1 MILIMKKLI
10 FTIPGIFLVMLSMAL
25 TGCDGDKQKDDSNP
39 DTTTEVSDSI
49 SEQSPVAER
58 PVKLEA
64 ITEKTQPEES
74 VIVFDASVS
83 MKGYVDATVNGS
95 FPGVISELNNAGKS
109 SKAYLFDT
117 AKTPID
123 NFVSKIQHKKI
134 EWTKESDLF
143 GMVEDIL
150 NSAVA
155 DPQNCYALVTD
166 GIMSGS
172 NAEIAL
178 DSTYNISKPEILKG
192 KIDSIINHLPDDRNI
207 SLLVAA
213 YTAPF
218 KGTYYCYNNSKKELN
233 NQQRPFYVLIA
244 GGTAQINYMADYL
257 QNRDG
262 RNLIQYGTIYPMSLS
277 TNAKVMGNHK
287 FKFDKSVKDA
297 GLNMTISIDSLP
309 AYAKNV
315 NYLTNNLEI
324 QKISPKGKVTILKP
338 DRDDTAGD
346 YSITVEGNKAKISY
360 SEKTINTL
368 PASFRFSLKR
378 VQPQWVEDMN
388 TFDDIKAYN
397 PNATLNLHYFMQP
410 FLRMN
415 HAEYLNDPSKAEI
428 EIVK

>member
-1 MILIMKKLI
+1 MSLMGCGGNSEKKN
-10 FTIPGIFLVMLSMAL
+10 
-25 TGCDGDKQKDDSNP
+25 DSDA
-39 DTTTEVSDSI
+39 DTTKLVSDSI
-49 SEQSPVAER
+49 SGQPTVTER

-64 ITEKTQPEES
+64 ITEKRQPEVS
-74 VIVFDASVS
+74 VIVFDASSS

-117 AKTPID
+117 AKTPVD
-123 NFVSKIQHKKI
+123 NFVSKIQHKNI
-134 EWTKESDLF
+134 SWANESDLF
-143 GMVEDIL
+143 GMVGEIL
-150 NSAVA
+150 NSAVNN
-155 DPQNCYALVTD
+155 PENCYALVTD

-172 NAEIAL
+172 NAEVAA
-178 DSTYNISKPEILKG
+178 DPTYNISKPEILKG

-218 KGTYYCYNNSKKELN
+218 KGKYYCYDNKTQKKLDNNF
-233 NQQRPFYVLIA
+233 RPFYVLIA
-244 GGTAQINYMADYL
+244 GGTAQINYMAEYL

-262 RNLIQYGTIYPMSLS
+262 RNMIQYGIIYPMSIS
-277 TNAKVMGNHK
+277 TNAKVLGHHK

-297 GLNMTISIDSLP
+297 GLNMTINIDSLP

-360 SEKTINTL
+360 STKTINTL

-378 VQPQWVEDMN
+378 IQPQWIEEMN

-397 PNATLNLHYFMQP
+397 PNGTLNLQYFMQP

-415 HAEYLNDPSKAEI
+415 HTEYLNDPSKADI